1 MKKFL
6 VPFLVASPLLLA
18 APACSTLK
26 EILDVPGAVAE
37 DVGGV
42 LPDGEPAPEV
52 EAGPTITP
60 EAIGEVAETGTSI
73 LTGNSLLA
81 ATVGGL
87 VTIIAGFF
95 LRRKKQPAA

>member
-1 MKKFL
+1 MKKL
-6 VPFLVASPLLLA
+6 LLPFLVASPLLVA
-18 APACSTLK
+18 ASCSTLH
-26 EILDVPGAVAE
+26 ELLDVPGAVAE

-42 LPDGEPAPEV
+42 IPGEPAPEV
-52 EAGPTITP
+52 EPAPTITP

-95 LRRKKQPAA
+95 LRRKKQATA

>member
-1 MKKFL
+1 MKKYL
-6 VPFLVASPLLLA
+6 IPFVVACPLLV
-18 APACSTLK
+18 APACSTLQ

-42 LPDGEPAPEV
+42 LPGEPAPEV
-52 EAGPTITP
+52 EAGPSITP

-95 LRRKKQPAA
+95 LRKKKQPAS